1 MRTQIIFVFNKYTVK
16 TQIMGHPNYGT
27 FFEIFITILYT
38 NTLKPYPTY
47 GSFYPKIT
55 SKNMTHKLGY
65 DCIMFKSITM
75 LLQLRPASRAFSF
88 STHSSI
94 SIQALYSSLENFWTA
109 IPTKPVEQAQV

>member
-1 MRTQIIFVFNKYTVK
+1 MGYFLKNFDRRVPHKLKPYRITLVTIRSDLNQIILLQWPKYQYSHIPT
-16 TQIMGHPNYGT
+16 YGS

-65 DCIMFKSITM
+65 DCIRVTEDSV
-75 LLQLRPASRAFSF
+75 S
-88 STHSSI
+88 
-94 SIQALYSSLENFWTA
+94 LY
-109 IPTKPVEQAQV
+109 